1 MKPPRGLTVGLFL
14 LAQSQIV
21 AFADAAQAGVNT
33 LEIDIVNPWNN
44 RLVGDSQ
51 LPVGER
57 RTSLSLATL
66 KPNSPRQP
74 AGLLRAAG
82 TEPVYR
88 RLTAGTDGTQGAN
101 DEADQAAP
109 NARKKKK

>member
-1 MKPPRGLTVGLFL
+1 MKTPRSLTVGLFL

-21 AFADAAQAGVNT
+21 AVASAAQAEVNT
-33 LEIDIVNPWNN
+33 LAINNVNPWNN

-66 KPNSPRQP
+66 KPNAPCNPP
-74 AGLLRAAG
+74 ASS
-82 TEPVYR
+82 
-88 RLTAGTDGTQGAN
+88 
-101 DEADQAAP
+101 AP
-109 NARKKKK
+109 S

>member
-1 MKPPRGLTVGLFL
+1 MKTPLILTVGLFL

-21 AFADAAQAGVNT
+21 AAASAAHAGVNT
-33 LEIDIVNPWNN
+33 LEIDIVSPWNN

-66 KPNSPRQP
+66 KPNAPLQP
-74 AGLLRAAG
+74 AGLLG
-82 TEPVYR
+82 PS
-88 RLTAGTDGTQGAN
+88 
-101 DEADQAAP
+101 
-109 NARKKKK
+109 